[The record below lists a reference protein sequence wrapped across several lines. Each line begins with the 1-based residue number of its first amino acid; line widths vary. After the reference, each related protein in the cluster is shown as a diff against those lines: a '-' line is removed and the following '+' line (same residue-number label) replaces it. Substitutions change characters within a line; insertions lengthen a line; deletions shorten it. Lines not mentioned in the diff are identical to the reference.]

1 MLAIRSSTR
10 RELSEEE
17 IANSVRLNMLLDL
30 ELNARPRSKS
40 TSRASGFHAPWL
52 EAEQERAT
60 DSENLNN
67 GSNAASSKGRSPIRR
82 TKRKM
87 PPSTQ
92 KSRSAPHNQAKT
104 LPNSKPLLR
113 LAAPNEDNT
122 LNQQKNAATM
132 TTKSNNSAG
141 DVFDKSGNPTSTP
154 PQIKA
159 PIRPYA
165 RLRAKRMM
173 GSAKNYAAK
182 IFDRNYSARY

>member
-10 RELSEEE
+10 LELSEEK
-17 IANSVRLNMLLDL
+17 IANSGRLNMLDL

-40 TSRASGFHAPWL
+40 TSRASGFHTPWL

-104 LPNSKPLLR
+104 LPSSKPLLR

-141 DVFDKSGNPTSTP
+141 DVFNKSGNPSSTP